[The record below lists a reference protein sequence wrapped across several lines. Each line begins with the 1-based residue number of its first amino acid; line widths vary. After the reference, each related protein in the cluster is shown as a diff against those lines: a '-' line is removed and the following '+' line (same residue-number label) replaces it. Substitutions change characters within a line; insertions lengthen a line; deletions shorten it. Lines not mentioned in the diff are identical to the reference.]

1 MIWIFL
7 ESENIV
13 FQGHRECRLSLIRSQ
28 TVACFIPFW
37 ANGFLHQDLKTAF
50 LKGAP
55 RTTIFQLQNPSSGLS
70 SRKAADDCLKTLKST
85 LDVASVSCGDV
96 ILLESENT
104 VFKIT

>member
-85 LDVASVSCGDV
+85 LAVASVSCGDV